1 MKKLYVSIIAL
12 LSVFILASCQE
23 QDTRPVLTY
32 AAWNLGTV
40 EDNNIE
46 RRLIQAYQDAHPEIR
61 IEIIAR
67 PTTVNEDGSETDVS
81 WVEFF
86 GARAAIG
93 KLPDVF
99 QVADVTNWIIQGW
112 LEDVSDL
119 AEEDP
124 DLALV
129 PDDIVNS
136 ARFGDYLF
144 ALPQAMF
151 YYGFFIDRTVYQ
163 EINQYRDVTYGMTF
177 TELMQAAQKNYR
189 LDLEVGGT
197 GIAGIDGVSAFIEWL
212 PAQYDASL
220 DWFTFNSETG
230 YHLNSTAFQNAVN
243 EQKKYYTPDAA
254 TNYRYVLNALP
265 DEDRL
270 VQYGTTDPWSQGKQS
285 IKWAPSYNLRDW
297 IGATNNPASPLY
309 QHDIDFIGTP
319 RVGDNH
325 RIPVIMDYIAVG
337 RGTQMREEAYDFARY
352 MGYGVEGYK
361 KRLEIAE
368 ENPSVG
374 AINFAPIAQDQEL
387 IDAYFALYPNMTEY
401 RKIVEE
407 HDSFIS
413 ESLWKTTPGYWLSRA
428 NGAYDETQGIG
439 EVINKVIQGELQ
451 LADVVNG
458 LQTAAN
464 NHWTTAKQELDAALL
479 KFAQENS

>member
-136 ARFGDYLF
+136 ARVGDYLF

-254 TNYRYVLNALP
+254 TNYR
-265 DEDRL
+265 
-270 VQYGTTDPWSQGKQS
+270 
-285 IKWAPSYNLRDW
+285 
-297 IGATNNPASPLY
+297 
-309 QHDIDFIGTP
+309 
-319 RVGDNH
+319 
-325 RIPVIMDYIAVG
+325 
-337 RGTQMREEAYDFARY
+337 
-352 MGYGVEGYK
+352 
-361 KRLEIAE
+361 
-368 ENPSVG
+368 
-374 AINFAPIAQDQEL
+374 
-387 IDAYFALYPNMTEY
+387 
-401 RKIVEE
+401 
-407 HDSFIS
+407 
-413 ESLWKTTPGYWLSRA
+413 
-428 NGAYDETQGIG
+428 
-439 EVINKVIQGELQ
+439 
-451 LADVVNG
+451 
-458 LQTAAN
+458 
-464 NHWTTAKQELDAALL
+464 
-479 KFAQENS
+479 